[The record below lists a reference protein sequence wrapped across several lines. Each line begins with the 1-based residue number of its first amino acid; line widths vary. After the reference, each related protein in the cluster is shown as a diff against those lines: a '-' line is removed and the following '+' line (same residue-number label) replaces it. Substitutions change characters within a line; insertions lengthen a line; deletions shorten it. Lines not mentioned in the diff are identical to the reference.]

1 MRGPLRH
8 RNHGGTGGS
17 NGTARAPF
25 LCPITER
32 IRGARLRTKLV
43 LGYAGTGALAIL
55 VLGVTTYFYS
65 VRAYRDE
72 MTTKSLEVMK
82 QMSRGLE
89 ANIRQMD
96 ALVNLLYLKR
106 DQNYEPIVQRLT
118 GPLPDVPALLLSS
131 DREFSSYLADVSY
144 LRPDCTGIT
153 IRGVNGW
160 EFSRSLSGPEGSY
173 TADQAWYAK
182 TIANPDG
189 ITVHGTHRQYYLEN
203 GRLVFSLSRQL
214 VNPVS
219 HQFIGLMMIDF
230 DLSSI
235 RDICRGVDLGEGG
248 QVAICDDDLNIV
260 YHSDERLIMSRLR
273 PEIARALEREG
284 TAIATASVAGERML
298 VIHLPSAVAGWQLV
312 STLPRA
318 ALTRRWRFIG
328 LVTLLVGSLMLAA
341 MLGISLI
348 IARSISQPI
357 RGVNDLMRRV
367 GAGEYGVRI
376 DERRS
381 DEIGELHDGFNH
393 MVTKIRELIQ
403 REYVSKLMEREAEL
417 KALQAQINPHFIH
430 NTLELISTIS
440 LVKKVPEID
449 AVAMALSR
457 MLRYSVKTVDTV
469 VPLGVELRHVEDF
482 LSICRV
488 RFDASMQVR
497 RLVEARHER
506 YGMLKLTL
514 QPLVENAVLHGF
526 HESGRDGC
534 ITISARD
541 DGDDLLVEVSDDGAG
556 MDEERLAALRA
567 VLASDTLNLPPGGNA
582 IVSVGLRNVH
592 ARIALCFGTRYGLA
606 IESSPDRGTRV
617 TMRVPARRLEVD
629 TVSST
634 AAPF

>member
-1 MRGPLRH
+1 MRGLPRH
-8 RNHGGTGGS
+8 RGTRGTDGA
-17 NGTARAPF
+17 NGAARAPF
-25 LCPITER
+25 ISSIVAR
-32 IRGARLRTKLV
+32 IRSAPLRSKLV

-55 VLGVTTYFYS
+55 ILGVTTYLYS
-65 VRAYRDE
+65 VRAYQDE
-72 MTTKSLEVMK
+72 MTNKSLEVMR
-82 QMSRGLE
+82 QISQSLE
-89 ANIRQMD
+89 TNVRQMD

-106 DQNYEPIVQRLT
+106 DRNYEPIVQRLT

-182 TIANPDG
+182 TIANPNG

-219 HQFIGLMMIDF
+219 HQAIGLMMIDF

-235 RDICRGVDLGEGG
+235 RDICQGVDLGEGG
-248 QVAICDDDLNIV
+248 QVAICDDEMNVV
-260 YHSDERLIMSRLR
+260 YHSDEQLIMSRLR
-273 PEIARALEREG
+273 PEVVRALQKEG
-284 TAIATASVAGERML
+284 SAIAHATVAGERML
-298 VIHLPSAVAGWQLV
+298 VIHLPSSVAGWRLV
-312 STLPRA
+312 SMLPRA

-328 LVTLLVGSLMLAA
+328 LVTLMVGALMLTA

-348 IARSISQPI
+348 IARSISLPI
-357 RGVNDLMRRV
+357 RNVNDLMRRV

-381 DEIGELHDGFNH
+381 DEIGQLTDGFNH

-457 MLRYSVKTVDTV
+457 MIRYSAKTADTV
-469 VPLGVELRHVEDF
+469 VPLGVELRHIEDY

-488 RFDASMQVR
+488 RFENSVK
-497 RLVEARHER
+497 VERHLETRHER
-506 YGMLKLTL
+506 YGVLRLTL
-514 QPLVENAVLHGF
+514 QPLIENAVLHGF

-541 DGDDLLVEVSDDGAG
+541 DGKDLLVEVADDGAG
-556 MDEERLAALRA
+556 MDGGRLAALRES
-567 VLASDTLNLPPGGNA
+567 LELDTMNLPPGGA
-582 IVSVGLRNVH
+582 AGASVGLRNVH
-592 ARIALCFGTRYGLA
+592 ARIALCFGSRYGIT
-606 IESSPDRGTRV
+606 IESAQDRGTRV
-617 TMRVPARRLEVD
+617 TMRVPARVLE
-629 TVSST
+629 TNHRPLSP
-634 AAPF
+634 A